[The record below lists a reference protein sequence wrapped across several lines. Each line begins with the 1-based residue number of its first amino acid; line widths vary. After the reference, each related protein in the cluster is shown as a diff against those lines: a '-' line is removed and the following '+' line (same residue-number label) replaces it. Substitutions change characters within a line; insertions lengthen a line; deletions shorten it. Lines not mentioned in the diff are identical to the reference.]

1 MNGVQYQLT
10 LMRSKQS
17 LNVFR
22 SRCISKLDHGAYL
35 AIFQAVS
42 IEALRTELMQL
53 ETKIS
58 KTFPYVSQSLNL
70 ETSLKTGYCLIPSQ
84 VEHTES
90 LENYINKALHQALPH
105 KETTQASPKAH
116 HTFNYNGMLSQHLLN

>member
-1 MNGVQYQLT
+1 TIIERFLEAVAFQ
-10 LMRSKQS
+10 
-17 LNVFR
+17 
-22 SRCISKLDHGAYL
+22 KLDHGAYL

-90 LENYINKALHQALPH
+90 LENYINKALHQ
-105 KETTQASPKAH
+105 
-116 HTFNYNGMLSQHLLN
+116 